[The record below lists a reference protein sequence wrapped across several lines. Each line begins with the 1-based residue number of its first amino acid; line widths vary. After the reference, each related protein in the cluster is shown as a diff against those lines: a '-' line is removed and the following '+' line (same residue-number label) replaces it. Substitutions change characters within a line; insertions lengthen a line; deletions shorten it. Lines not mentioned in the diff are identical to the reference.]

1 VGRSGRSSGECR
13 FSHPGASLYSRGLV
27 VGVVDRFSLPRFEL
41 VPYLHESVTIVWLE
55 DGTVTDLRWRH
66 GMATHEMDAT
76 ARVVHIPADIA
87 RRSPGVSGKR
97 LLLVVAGAAFVGA
110 TVWFGWYWW
119 TAGRF
124 IESTDDAYIGGEVT
138 TLSSK
143 VAGFIER
150 VAVVDNQSV
159 KAGDLLVKIDD
170 RDYRAQLAHAE
181 ASVAVQQAT
190 LANLDANRHLQEAMM
205 EQASADIAAT
215 TAELAR
221 AKRDVDRYRMLSND
235 RFASLQRFQQA
246 EADYEKARAADRKA
260 RAAFDAAERRL
271 GVIDTQKQQTQAAL
285 DQAAADRDI
294 AQLNL
299 SYTEIRAPIDGVVGN
314 RSARTGAYA
323 TVGSQLLAIVPASA
337 LWVDANFKESQLA
350 RVREGQPAEVI
361 ADVLPGVSFR
371 GRVASLAPATGAQFS
386 VIPPENATGNFTKI
400 VQRVPVRIRLEDDA
414 AEFGRLRPGLS
425 VVVHVDW
432 RPASHGL

>member
-1 VGRSGRSSGECR
+1 
-13 FSHPGASLYSRGLV
+13 
-27 VGVVDRFSLPRFEL
+27 
-41 VPYLHESVTIVWLE
+41 
-55 DGTVTDLRWRH
+55 
-66 GMATHEMDAT
+66 MATHEMAAT

-87 RRSPGVSGKR
+87 RRSPRVSGKR

-170 RDYRAQLAHAE
+170 RDYRAQLARAE

-221 AKRDVDRYRMLSND
+221 AKRDLDRYRMLSND

-299 SYTEIRAPIDGVVGN
+299 SYTGIRAPIDGVVGN

-350 RVREGQPAEVI
+350 HVREGQPAEVI

-414 AEFGRLRPGLS
+414 PQRGGVLGPILCDQRA
-425 VVVHVDW
+425 
-432 RPASHGL
+432 